1 MAWYVFP
8 LTPHSS
14 LCQKHTDRNP
24 ADMVAAE
31 ERKIDARKR
40 ASKDATSSNP
50 TPNSKGKEAKDKT
63 VSEHKDAG
71 KPQRPNAAEHE
82 ANNQQTQNEKLYA
95 AGDGA
100 KVKD

>member
-40 ASKDATSSNP
+40 ASNATPSN
-50 TPNSKGKEAKDKT
+50 KGKEAKDKT
-63 VSEHKDAG
+63 VSEHKAAG
-71 KPQRPNAAEHE
+71 KPQRLNDARHE